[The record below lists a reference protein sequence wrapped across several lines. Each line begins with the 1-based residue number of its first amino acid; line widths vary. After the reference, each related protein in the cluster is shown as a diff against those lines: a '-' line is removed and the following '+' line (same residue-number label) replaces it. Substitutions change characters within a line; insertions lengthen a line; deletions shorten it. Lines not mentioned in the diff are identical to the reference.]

1 MKKHFRTMAIASG
14 LIASAVILAGC
25 STQGGTA
32 AGTSESPGASTSAEA
47 SADFN
52 SADEM
57 FVTMMIP
64 HHEQAVEMAD
74 VVLDKNGV
82 DPRVLDL
89 AQQIKDAQGPE
100 IETMRGWL
108 EAWGIEYEDSSMGGM
123 DHGDGM
129 MTDDDMRQLED
140 AEGAE
145 ASRLFLEQ
153 MVVHHE
159 GAVEM
164 AEVEVETGQ
173 NAEAVALAEQVIE
186 DQTSEIET
194 MQELLEQL

>member
-1 MKKHFRTMAIASG
+1 MKKHFRTMTIASG

>member
-1 MKKHFRTMAIASG
+1 MKRLHTIAIASG
-14 LIASAVILAGC
+14 ILASALVLAGC
-25 STQGGTA
+25 SPQ
-32 AGTSESPGASTSAEA
+32 AGTPSSEPGASSSASTEATSE
-47 SADFN
+47 FN
-52 SADEM
+52 AADEM

-74 VVLDKNGV
+74 VILDKEGI
-82 DPRVLDL
+82 DPRVAEL

-108 EAWGIEYEDSSMGGM
+108 DEWGVEYDDGSMGGM

-129 MTDDDMRQLED
+129 MTEDDMGALEA

-153 MVVHHE
+153 MVMHHE
-159 GAVEM
+159 GAIEM
-164 AEVEVETGQ
+164 AEAEVESGL
-173 NAEAVALAEQVIE
+173 NPEAVALAEQVVA
-186 DQTSEIET
+186 DQSAEIDT
-194 MQELLEQL
+194 MQELLADL

>member
-1 MKKHFRTMAIASG
+1 MTMKKHFRTMTIASG

-108 EAWGIEYEDSSMGGM
+108 AAWGVEYEDSSMGGM

-129 MTDDDMRQLED
+129 MTDDDMGELED
-140 AEGAE
+140 AE
-145 ASRLFLEQ
+145 
-153 MVVHHE
+153 
-159 GAVEM
+159 
-164 AEVEVETGQ
+164 
-173 NAEAVALAEQVIE
+173 
-186 DQTSEIET
+186 
-194 MQELLEQL
+194 

>member
-1 MKKHFRTMAIASG
+1 MHKHFRTMTIVSG
-14 LIASAVILAGC
+14 VVASAILLAGC
-25 STQGGTA
+25 AAQDGTA
-32 AGTSESPGASTSAEA
+32 SPSQSPVPSASGAAV
-47 SADFN
+47 ADFN
-52 SADEM
+52 AADEM
-57 FVTMMIP
+57 FATMMIP

-74 VVLDKNGV
+74 VLLAKDGA
-82 DPRVLDL
+82 DPRVADL

-108 EAWGIEYEDSSMGGM
+108 EAWGVEYEDSSMGGM

-164 AEVEVETGQ
+164 AEVQVETGQ
-173 NAEAVALAEQVIE
+173 NAEAVSLAEQVIE